1 MIEIKL
7 HQPIASADNAWMYGF
22 GEDAGVFSLQF
33 VQRLF
38 AEHPDEQDFK
48 FNIHCCGGEVEEGLA
63 IYDALRTSGKNI
75 YMNIEGACHSM
86 AVTLLLA
93 APFENRTANPNCRAL
108 IHKVWTCSTCGT
120 ADELEKTAELV
131 RSLQNSILDIYAD
144 RTSVEREV
152 LEQIMNEEKERT
164 ADELLAWGFISKVN
178 SYNTNFHKTKKMDIN
193 IVIDKIANFLEGF
206 KKEAEEAVN
215 YVFYGEDGERLFETE
230 REDDFLEVGMV
241 ARPDGDFDIG
251 ERIVVIR
258 EEVITEIREK
268 TENEPADEELN
279 ALREEAATLREEATA
294 LREELNTLREQMEA
308 KNAEIEEAKTLL
320 YEAKKQITS
329 NGKIGNRIE
338 TPTKQDTETMT
349 SAERKAAVKERLRN
363 NKK

>member
-7 HQPIASADNAWMYGF
+7 HQPIASADSAWMYGF

-33 VQRLF
+33 VQKLF

-131 RSLQNSILDIYAD
+131 RSLQNSILNIYAD
-144 RTSVEREV
+144 RTKAGREE

-178 SYNTNFHKTKKMDIN
+178 SYNTNIKKPKMKNLIE
-193 IVIDKIANFLEGF
+193 KIANFLGDI

-268 TENEPADEELN
+268 TEEEATDEKEEELN
-279 ALREEAATLREEATA
+279 ALREEAAT

>member
-7 HQPIASADNAWMYGF
+7 HQPIASADSAWMYGF

-33 VQRLF
+33 VQKLF
-38 AEHPDEQDFK
+38 EEHPDEQDFK

-108 IHKVWTCSTCGT
+108 IHKVWTFSTCGT
-120 ADELEKTAELV
+120 ADELEKTAEQV
-131 RSLQNSILDIYAD
+131 RSLQNSILNIYAD
-144 RTSVEREV
+144 RTNVEREE
-152 LEQIMNEEKERT
+152 LEKIMNEEKERT

-178 SYNTNFHKTKKMDIN
+178 SYNTNIKRPSMKNLIE
-193 IVIDKIANFLEGF
+193 KIANFLGDI

-268 TENEPADEELN
+268 TEEEATDEKEEELN
-279 ALREEAATLREEATA
+279 ALREEAATLREE
-294 LREELNTLREQMEA
+294 LNTLREQLEA

>member
-7 HQPIASADNAWMYGF
+7 HQPIASADSAWMYGC
-22 GEDAGVFSLQF
+22 GEDNGVFSLQF
-33 VQRLF
+33 VQKLF

-93 APFENRTANPNCRAL
+93 APYENRTANPNCRAL

-131 RSLQNSILDIYAD
+131 RSLQNSILNIYAD
-144 RTSVEREV
+144 RTSVEREA

-178 SYNTNFHKTKKMDIN
+178 SYNTNIKRPNMKNLIE
-193 IVIDKIANFLEGF
+193 KIANFLGDI

-268 TENEPADEELN
+268 TEEEAPDEKEEELN
-279 ALREEAATLREEATA
+279 ALREEAAT

>member
-7 HQPIASADNAWMYGF
+7 HQPIASADSAWMYGF

-33 VQRLF
+33 VQKLF

-108 IHKVWTCSTCGT
+108 IHKVWTFSTCGT
-120 ADELEKTAELV
+120 ADELVKTAEQV
-131 RSLQNSILDIYAD
+131 RSLQNSILNIYAD

-178 SYNTNFHKTKKMDIN
+178 SYNTNIKRPKMKNLIE
-193 IVIDKIANFLEGF
+193 KIANFLGDI

-268 TENEPADEELN
+268 TEEEATDEELN
-279 ALREEAATLREEATA
+279 ALREEATA

-308 KNAEIEEAKTLL
+308 KNAEITEVNKQLTEAKTLL

>member
-7 HQPIASADNAWMYGF
+7 HQPIASADSAWMYGF

-33 VQRLF
+33 VQKLF

-108 IHKVWTCSTCGT
+108 IHKVWTSGAWGT
-120 ADELEKTAELV
+120 AEDLEKAAELV
-131 RSLQNSILDIYAD
+131 RRLQNSILDIYAD
-144 RTSVEREV
+144 RTKAEREE

-178 SYNTNFHKTKKMDIN
+178 SYNTNIKKPNMKN
-193 IVIDKIANFLEGF
+193 LIDKIANFLGDI

-268 TENEPADEELN
+268 TEEEATDEKEEELN

-338 TPTKQDTETMT
+338 TPNKQDTETMT
-349 SAERKAAVKERLRN
+349 SAERKAAVKERLR
-363 NKK
+363 K

>member
-7 HQPIASADNAWMYGF
+7 HQPIASADSAWMYGF

-33 VQRLF
+33 VQKLF

-93 APFENRTANPNCRAL
+93 APYENRTANPNCRAL

-131 RSLQNSILDIYAD
+131 RSLQNSILNIYAD
-144 RTSVEREV
+144 RTSVEREA

-178 SYNTNFHKTKKMDIN
+178 SYNTNIKRPNMKNLIE
-193 IVIDKIANFLEGF
+193 KIANFLGDI

-215 YVFYGEDGERLFETE
+215 YVFYGENGERLFETD

-268 TENEPADEELN
+268 TEEEATDEKEEELN
-279 ALREEAATLREEATA
+279 ALREEAAT